1 MLSIL
6 SHHLW
11 LTSFL
16 PRRLI
21 SSFIKLLSLVV
32 LLYITGGQA
41 LGQAVVR
48 VDSLPVQGI
57 VLNQGWRWQ
66 AGDDPNWA
74 KVDVDDRHWP
84 AIDPTRNITEL
95 AQIQQT
101 SIGWLRLHLRVDSA
115 LTSQVIS
122 MLVDQQVASQIYLNG
137 RLIGQFGRV
146 SANPDLVEAYNPSG
160 ADQALWQATH
170 FQLGAEPHQVLAVRF
185 ARQQGVPY
193 FKFWTQPI
201 PFLLIKLHQADQRN
215 QYRMDSFGNFDAT
228 FLDYFKGGL
237 FLILS
242 LLHLLFYKWYPAQK
256 VNAWFGLYC
265 LLAAWA
271 YLNQPLIYQY
281 VHSVPLRMYG
291 AVGQLVLFFGV
302 HLAFLGAVYIIFDKR
317 IGVLFYTALLVFS
330 VYVVLFTLQVNM
342 PDGLSIFLALVLT
355 DVQSTRLLLL
365 AARKRGPEYWI
376 LTMGAIGFIVFL
388 IAYLAVPLLP
398 VNPYTRHILLHV
410 FYNLSTLSSPVGVTL
425 FLAKQFSQT
434 NHSLAEKLL
443 EVEALSAQTLAQEQ
457 EKQHLLTTQN
467 ETLEQQVSIR
477 TAQLSQSLNELK
489 ETQAQLIQKEK
500 LASLGELTA
509 GIAHE
514 IQNPLNFVTN
524 FSEVSTELIEEFK
537 EGPFQQLP
545 VADKEYAGE
554 ILGDLEQNLQKITLH
569 GGRASRIVKS
579 MLEHSRSTPGERQ
592 ATDLNALADE
602 YLRLAYQGQRAKDK
616 AFQCQ
621 IVTNFDST
629 LGKVDVVPTEIGR
642 VLLNLLTNAFY
653 AVNEQRKVAPADY
666 TPTVWVSTLQ
676 LSEPGGQR
684 AVEIRIADNGTGM
697 AESVKAKIFQPFFTT
712 KPTGEGTGLGLSLSY
727 DIVTQGHQGSLEVNS
742 KEGRGT
748 EFVIQLP
755 QPEKGDDLQTKSL

>member
-1 MLSIL
+1 M
-6 SHHLW
+6 
-11 LTSFL
+11 
-16 PRRLI
+16 
-21 SSFIKLLSLVV
+21 KLLSLVV
-32 LLYITGGQA
+32 LLFLIGEQV

-48 VDSLPVQGI
+48 IDSLPAQGV

-66 AGDDPNWA
+66 AGDNPNWA
-74 KVDVDDRHWP
+74 KADVDDRHWP
-84 AIDPTRNITEL
+84 TIDPTQNITEL

-101 SIGWLRLHLRVDSA
+101 SIGWLRLHLRFDST

-122 MLVDQQVASQIYLNG
+122 LLVDQQVASQIYLNG

-146 SANPDLVEAYNPSG
+146 SANPDQVEAYNPSG

-170 FQLGAEPHQVLAVRF
+170 FQVDTQPHQVLAVRF
-185 ARQQGVPY
+185 ARQPKIPY
-193 FKFWTQPI
+193 FKFWGQPI

-215 QYRMDSFGNFDAT
+215 QYRMDSVGNFDAT

-265 LLAAWA
+265 FLAAWA

-291 AVGQLVLFFGV
+291 AVGQLVLYFGG

-317 IGVLFYTALLVFS
+317 IGVLFYTALLVFT
-330 VYVVLFTLQVNM
+330 VYVILFALQVNM
-342 PDGLSIFLALVLT
+342 PDGLSILLALLLT
-355 DVQSTRLLLL
+355 DVQATRLLLL

-376 LTMGAIGFIVFL
+376 LTMGGIGFIVFL
-388 IAYLAVPLLP
+388 IAYIAVPFLP
-398 VNPYTRHILLHV
+398 VTVFTKHILLHV
-410 FYNLSTLSSPVGVTL
+410 FYNFSTLSSPVSVTL
-425 FLAKQFSQT
+425 FLATRFAQT

-467 ETLEQQVSIR
+467 ETLEEQVSIR

-514 IQNPLNFVTN
+514 IQNPLNFVNN
-524 FSEVSTELIEEFK
+524 FSEVSTELIEELK

-545 VADKEYAGE
+545 ESDKEHAGE
-554 ILGDLEQNLQKITLH
+554 ILSDLEQNLQKITQH
-569 GGRASRIVKS
+569 GNRASRIVKG
-579 MLEHSRSTPGERQ
+579 MLEHSRSSPGERQ

-602 YLRLAYQGQRAKDK
+602 YLRLAYQGQRARDK
-616 AFQCQ
+616 AFQCRV
-621 IVTNFDST
+621 VTNFDSA
-629 LGKVDVVPTEIGR
+629 LGRVDVVPAEIGR

-653 AVNEQRKVAPADY
+653 AVNEQRKAASADY

-676 LSEPGGQR
+676 KAEPGGQR
-684 AVEIRIADNGTGM
+684 AVEIRIADNGTGI

-727 DIVTQGHQGSLEVNS
+727 DIITQGHQGSLQVSSE
-742 KEGRGT
+742 EGQGT
-748 EFVIQLP
+748 EFMIQLP
-755 QPEKGDDLQTKSL
+755 QLEKV